1 MPAPFGKKISR
12 VVKQIADNDN
22 EVKVHLNS
30 KDFTVLNKLIFDGDL
45 QYRIDEKETLKRGEF
60 EVLCNKSSARVS
72 LFDFAK
78 GD

>member
-1 MPAPFGKKISR
+1 
-12 VVKQIADNDN
+12 
-22 EVKVHLNS
+22 
-30 KDFTVLNKLIFDGDL
+30 LNKLVLDGDL